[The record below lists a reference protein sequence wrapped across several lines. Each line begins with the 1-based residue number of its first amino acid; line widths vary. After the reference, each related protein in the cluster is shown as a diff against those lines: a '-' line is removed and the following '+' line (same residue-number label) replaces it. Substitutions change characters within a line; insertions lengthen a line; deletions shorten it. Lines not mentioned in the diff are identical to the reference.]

1 MSTSVISGLTPGDT
15 IDLTSVSFASGGSV
29 QLLAGNIL
37 KIVENGGSAT
47 IALDPL
53 EDFSSSS
60 FKLVSDGGGGTDIEV
75 FRPVDESTFKSNV
88 FGVDHPDPG
97 FTSAIISAATY
108 FENTL
113 AIQSRSTSTSVGEA

>member
-1 MSTSVISGLTPGDT
+1 MFSGTGGILKLDGATLSADTMSTSVISGLTPGDT

-60 FKLVSDGGGGTDIEV
+60 FKLVSDGGG
-75 FRPVDESTFKSNV
+75 
-88 FGVDHPDPG
+88 
-97 FTSAIISAATY
+97 
-108 FENTL
+108 
-113 AIQSRSTSTSVGEA
+113 